1 MAAGS
6 VYSVTIHTVRQ
17 SEPARLPIIQRT
29 ALRTVRA
36 SEIESTKDIQAV
48 KKAPTTTPAR
58 SRTRTSTRWSAVA
71 ATLSTRTIASRAPVK
86 AAAGSAQENEAARP
100 IARARTA
107 PVAAPPEIPRM

>member
-1 MAAGS
+1 M
-6 VYSVTIHTVRQ
+6 TIPTVRQ

-36 SEIESTKDIQAV
+36 SEIESTNAMQAV

-58 SRTRTSTRWSAVA
+58 SRTRTSTPPSAVA
-71 ATLSTRTIASRAPVK
+71 ATLNTRTIANRAPAK
-86 AAAGSAQENEAARP
+86 AATGSAQENEAARP
-100 IARARTA
+100 KASATTA